1 VDATLLRIVA
11 SGDYMFL
18 RGDDTIE
25 AMGFSAFLGEPRVS
39 LDFLPAAPQ
48 SDAIPDAALIGA
60 DALLMLGQYL
70 RASTI
75 AAAAETLVAAGRAGA
90 GTDKMDIEACT
101 RHGVIVFNV
110 PDALTEATASGALA
124 LLLAAAR
131 NLAPL
136 DHLTR
141 AGRWDDRSQFRGRE
155 IYRKTLGIIGPG
167 RIGGELIR
175 LMAPF
180 DMRVLAYSPR
190 LTPERATAK
199 GAEAVPLA
207 TLMAESDYIVV
218 CCPLT
223 VETEGLLGAAEI
235 ACMKST
241 AILVNVG
248 RGPVIDQDALVRA
261 LEQRRI
267 GGAALDVFTVQPL
280 PQADPLTR
288 LDNVLLCPHYVCN
301 NFDLRGAVPTEV
313 LHGFLRLLGGELP
326 DNIVN
331 PDVLTVPAFLT
342 KHAALAARFNPSA
355 RRP

>member
-1 VDATLLRIVA
+1 VTPVPFRIVA
-11 SGDYMFL
+11 SGDYMYL

-25 AMGFSAFLGEPRVS
+25 EMGFSAFLAEPRVA
-39 LDFLPAAPQ
+39 LDFLAAAPQ
-48 SDAIPDAALIGA
+48 SGAIPDDGLIGA

-70 RASTI
+70 RAPAI
-75 AAAAETLVAAGRAGA
+75 GAAAETLVAAGRAGA
-90 GTDKMDIEACT
+90 GTDKMDVEACT

-136 DHLTR
+136 DRATR
-141 AGRWDDRSQFRGRE
+141 EGRWDDRVQYRGRE

-180 DMRVLAYSPR
+180 AMRVLAYSPR
-190 LTPERATAK
+190 LTPARAAEK

-207 TLMAESDYIVV
+207 TLMAESDYVVV

-223 VETEGLLGAAEI
+223 PETEGLIGAAEI
-235 ACMKST
+235 GRMKPA
-241 AILVNVG
+241 AIVVNVG

-261 LEQRRI
+261 LEERRI

-280 PQADPLTR
+280 PKDDPLAK

-313 LHGFLRLLGGELP
+313 LGGFLRLLAGELP
-326 DNIVN
+326 GNIVN
-331 PDVLTVPAFLT
+331 PEVLAVPAFRA
-342 KHAALAARFNPSA
+342 KHAALAARFGG
-355 RRP
+355 R